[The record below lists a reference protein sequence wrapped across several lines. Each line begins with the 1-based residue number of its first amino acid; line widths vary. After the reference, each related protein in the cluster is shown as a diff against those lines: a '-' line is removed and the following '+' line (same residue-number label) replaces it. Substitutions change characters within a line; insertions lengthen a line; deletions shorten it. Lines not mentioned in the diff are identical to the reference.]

1 MSEPR
6 QQALQLIL
14 LQLLP
19 ADHTTV
25 GNITLFSQL
34 KAATLAAG
42 MAPVTEDDFKDARDA
57 LVADATAVK
66 GKGRGGSLARATGE
80 ERPDFALKPEEVTP
94 DMLAAAAK
102 AAAAKATKPAKSKT
116 TPQATPPGEP
126 QVLAYRH
133 ADRRKNNPEVCLVNE
148 ASDPEQAKTPWA
160 YDPHL
165 DPALQFDSARAGA
178 EQLIDDALA
187 GNDPAAMRHA
197 LEELR
202 RMSAPYLAWTGKAE
216 RTSFEVDTVSLH
228 VHERIDAMS
237 ILSAASKR
245 QSATNKVAAHAS
257 NTGPKCQKCINF
269 VPKLNHSQGFQP
281 GLFEAPFESMPLR
294 AAVDFYKHDRG
305 WANRLVAKNCSTFKR
320 NLIRLAASGN

>member
-1 MSEPR
+1 MSESR

-25 GNITLFSQL
+25 GNTTLVSQFQ
-34 KAATLAAG
+34 AAALAAG
-42 MAPVTEDDFKDARDA
+42 MASVTDDDFKAARES
-57 LVADATAVK
+57 LVASGQAIK

-94 DMLAAAAK
+94 DRLAAAAK
-102 AAAAKATKPAKSKT
+102 AATAKAAKPGKPKA
-116 TPQATPPGEP
+116 PAQATPPGEP

-133 ADRRKNNPEVCLVNE
+133 ADRRKNNPEVGLVNE

-187 GNDPAAMRHA
+187 GNDPVAMRHA
-197 LEELR
+197 LETLR
-202 RMSAPYLAWTGKAE
+202 RMSAPSE
-216 RTSFEVDTVSLH
+216 Q
-228 VHERIDAMS
+228 I
-237 ILSAASKR
+237 
-245 QSATNKVAAHAS
+245 
-257 NTGPKCQKCINF
+257 
-269 VPKLNHSQGFQP
+269 
-281 GLFEAPFESMPLR
+281 
-294 AAVDFYKHDRG
+294 
-305 WANRLVAKNCSTFKR
+305 
-320 NLIRLAASGN
+320 